1 MSKPDTPNDDTIT
14 RQSTEKNRVSISL
27 SKMITID
34 VDHRKRS
41 SKTEVVNLYYDR
53 IHNPENC
60 YRFAVTWPPSTTS
73 SLVRLRLFPLKFAVK
88 DADEEVQVENAL
100 SNWASQAEKYGLKLV
115 EVPIAEASKVSENEP
130 FRA

>member
-1 MSKPDTPNDDTIT
+1 MSKPDTPNDDTST
-14 RQSTEKNRVSISL
+14 RQTTEKNRVSISL

-41 SKTEVVNLYYDR
+41 SKTEIVDLYYDR

-73 SLVRLRLFPLKFAVK
+73 CLVRLCLSPPKFVVN
-88 DADEEVQVENAL
+88 DANEEVQVDHAL
-100 SNWASQAEKYGLKLV
+100 SSWASQAEKYGLKLV